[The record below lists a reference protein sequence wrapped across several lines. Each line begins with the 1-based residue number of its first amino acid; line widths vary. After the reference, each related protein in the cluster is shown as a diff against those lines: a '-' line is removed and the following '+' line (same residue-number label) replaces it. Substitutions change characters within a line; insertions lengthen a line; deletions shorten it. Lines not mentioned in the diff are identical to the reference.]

1 MLPFKAGTGEKKEKK
16 VAESGHSGS
25 ALAVFTSPIPASCS
39 RRRPKSLIAQLR
51 AGLQK
56 DKIEKEREVERERG
70 TNKKRERENL
80 YDCEKEKKSWQKF
93 FSIRRE
99 KILA

>member
-1 MLPFKAGTGEKKEKK
+1 MKLPNSYGSISKLSGKRRKPYIIRKTTGYHIDPVKEKK

-56 DKIEKEREVERERG
+56 DKIEKERGGEREG
-70 TNKKRERENL
+70 YE
-80 YDCEKEKKSWQKF
+80 
-93 FSIRRE
+93 
-99 KILA
+99 

>member
-1 MLPFKAGTGEKKEKK
+1 MLLFKAGTGEKKEKK

-56 DKIEKEREVERERG
+56 DKIKREVESERG
-70 TNKKRERENL
+70 TNKNRENEYERE
-80 YDCEKEKKSWQKF
+80 KKK
-93 FSIRRE
+93 
-99 KILA
+99 K